1 LVPLVVLALAAV
13 FESYGLRTG
22 WKAFQEIRGDRPLV
36 PALREVKQPEVLA
49 VLAED
54 TAALVGIVVAAA
66 GIALAAVSDN
76 GAWDAA
82 GSIGVGVVLAVSSL
96 LLARETRG
104 LLIGESADP
113 EARRRIAAV
122 LDSVPEVER
131 TIELLTL
138 QTAPEEVLVATEL
151 LFRDEMS
158 TDEIEDS
165 IDRIEERIRQAVPE
179 ATRIFIEP
187 EDRRASRAGR
197 RAGPSRARARRP
209 PLRSSR

>member
-1 LVPLVVLALAAV
+1 V
-13 FESYGLRTG
+13 
-22 WKAFQEIRGDRPLV
+22 I
-36 PALREVKQPEVLA
+36 PALRETKEPEVLT

-54 TAALVGIVVAAA
+54 TAALMGIAVAAT
-66 GIALAAVSDN
+66 GIALAAATDN

-131 TIELLTL
+131 TVELLTL
-138 QTAPEEVLVATEL
+138 HTGPEEVLVATDI
-151 LFRDEMS
+151 LFRDGMS
-158 TDEIEDS
+158 TDEIEDA
-165 IDRIEERIRQAVPE
+165 IDEIEARIREEVPE

-197 RAGPSRARARRP
+197 RAGPSRARARRQR
-209 PLRSSR
+209 LRSSR